1 MTDKPKKFEEILQFA
16 HNFNNNT
23 VDRQWDEW
31 KEAVAEE
38 LDSHVETEDELN
50 ELMGFIEKENIGDIC
65 KNIFEGAAENLTNQK
80 HEDGEWESN

>member
-1 MTDKPKKFEEILQFA
+1 MTDKPKKFEEILQYA

-31 KEAVAEE
+31 KEAVTDE
-38 LDSHVETEDELN
+38 LESHVESEDELN
-50 ELMGFIEKENIGDIC
+50 ELMGFIEKENISEIC

-80 HEDGEWESN
+80 IENEEWESN